1 MIKSVKITVST
12 LCKIHRKIPKDST
25 FYQYYEA
32 KMALDA
38 KDLKDLKGF
47 SGKFASHIKVTQ
59 NMMKK
64 F

>member
-1 MIKSVKITVST
+1 MMKSVKITVST
-12 LCKIHRKIPKDST
+12 LRKIHRKIPKDST

-32 KMALDA
+32 KLTLDV
-38 KDLKDLKGF
+38 KDLTDLKGF
-47 SGKFASHIKVTQ
+47 SGKLANHIKVTQ